1 MSRTSETPVDDG
13 AARHLA
19 SARIPSVLLTAT
31 SGERIDLPAIPGRVS
46 QRC

>member
-1 MSRTSETPVDDG
+1 MSRTSESDAGGG

-19 SARIPSVLLTAT
+19 GARIPSVLLTAT